1 MVVHKLVHHLL
12 PLAVLTAFSLLLFL
26 PLLRQPFSV
35 LVEDYDGAFIT
46 WTMTWVA
53 RSLLENPSQLYQA
66 PIFAPLSNVYT
77 FSDPLLSGALI
88 GLPIWLLTKEPIV
101 FSTVNYLLA
110 GWLTA
115 IFSYLLLKDLTNRR
129 WSSVAGALLI
139 SYSSIHFTFFI
150 HLHTFMIQGIPLG
163 LWAWWR
169 FSRTQNVRRLILWAG
184 AFLFQTLNSPLT
196 GYLFLAS
203 HGLYLFDKE
212 SREVLRKK
220 WRWVL
225 GAGVVCAA
233 AVVAF
238 YLPYLQSANVYH
250 SQRSIRDAA
259 HFAASLNT
267 WWELGGKFQLT
278 FLAAIVMVTIA
289 FSNKMRRTKLLSEP
303 LIKGALVTA
312 AVCFIL
318 SLGPVLK
325 WSGETVKLPTAIP
338 LPYAAAYYVVP
349 GMKAFR
355 TPERWFLLSGLMM
368 IIALVLIWRN
378 RPNVLL
384 ALAVLLLLIEQPWS
398 YTPTAVDSRAERA
411 AVYSWFDQQQ
421 PSKVLFMP
429 TFVYDDVPD
438 GAKRE
443 THRMLSLISA
453 TNIPKLVN
461 GYSGYAP
468 QETLNNLKE
477 YNQLFPHPEFWQRVR
492 AEGIEAV
499 VVETDSLTADQRDG
513 LAKLQIPAVYTDAQ
527 TLIYYP

>member
-1 MVVHKLVHHLL
+1 MVVHKLLRHFI
-12 PLAVLTAFSLLLFL
+12 PFAVLTVFSLLLFL

-35 LVEDYDGAFIT
+35 LIEDYDGAFIT

-66 PIFAPLSNVYT
+66 PIFAPLSSAYT
-77 FSDPLLSGALI
+77 FSDPLLSGALL
-88 GLPIWLLTKEPIV
+88 GLPFWLLTKEPVV
-101 FSTVNYLLA
+101 FSTVNYFLA

-115 IFSYLLLKDLTNRR
+115 VFSYLLLKDLTNRR

-139 SYSSIHFTFFI
+139 AYSSTHFAFFI

-169 FSRTQNVRRLILWAG
+169 FSRTQNARWLNLWAG
-184 AFLFQTLNSPLT
+184 AFLFQALNSPLT
-196 GYLFLAS
+196 GYLFLGA
-203 HGLYLFDKE
+203 HGLYLFDQE

-220 WRWVL
+220 WRWLL
-225 GAGVVCAA
+225 GV
-233 AVVAF
+233 AVFCVAMIVAF
-238 YLPYLQSANVYH
+238 YFPYLRSANLYQ

-259 HFAASLNT
+259 HFALSLNT
-267 WWELGGKFQLT
+267 WWELGGKLQLT

-289 FSNKMRRTKLLSEP
+289 ISNKIRRATLWSEP
-303 LIKGALVTA
+303 LVKGALVTA
-312 AVCFIL
+312 LICFVL
-318 SLGPVLK
+318 ALGPVLK
-325 WSGETVKLPTAIP
+325 WSGDTVKLPTAIP

-355 TPERWFLLSGLMM
+355 TPERWFLLSGMM
-368 IIALVLIWRN
+368 LIIALVLIWRK

-398 YTPTAVDSRAERA
+398 YTPTAVDSRAERP

-429 TFVYDDVPD
+429 AYVYDDVPD
-438 GAKRE
+438 GAKQE
-443 THRMLSLISA
+443 THRMLSLITA
-453 TNIPKLVN
+453 KNIPNLVN

-477 YNQLFPHPEFWQRVR
+477 YNQLFPHPEFWKRVR
-492 AEGIEAV
+492 EEGIEAV
-499 VVETDSLTADQRDG
+499 VVETDLLTTEQRDALG
-513 LAKLQIPAVYTDAQ
+513 KLQIPAVYTDSNS
-527 TLIYYP
+527 LIYYP